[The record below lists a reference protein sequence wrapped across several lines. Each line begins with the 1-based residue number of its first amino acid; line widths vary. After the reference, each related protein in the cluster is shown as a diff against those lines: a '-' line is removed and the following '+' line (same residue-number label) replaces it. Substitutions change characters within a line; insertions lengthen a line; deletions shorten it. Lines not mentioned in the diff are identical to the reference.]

1 MLLSGHIYG
10 LTCEILGALSKTPCK
25 SHYKKKLQNILL
37 RVTFVANC
45 GYPTGFRRGDVVSAR
60 RATLATSQQHRPLP
74 PQQLSYSSTKQNR
87 ELMRSRKVS
96 SFFFAKRN
104 LRFLEEMVVKTSGN
118 SFGGFRR
125 VNFLREKEG
134 RNH

>member
-60 RATLATSQQHRPLP
+60 RATL
-74 PQQLSYSSTKQNR
+74 
-87 ELMRSRKVS
+87 RSRSIARCLLSSSATRVLNKIVS
-96 SFFFAKRN
+96 
-104 LRFLEEMVVKTSGN
+104 
-118 SFGGFRR
+118 
-125 VNFLREKEG
+125 
-134 RNH
+134 